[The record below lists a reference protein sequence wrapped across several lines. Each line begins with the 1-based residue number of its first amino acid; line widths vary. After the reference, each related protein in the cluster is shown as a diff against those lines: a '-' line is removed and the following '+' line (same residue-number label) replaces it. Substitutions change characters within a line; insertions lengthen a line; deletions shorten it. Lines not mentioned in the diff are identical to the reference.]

1 VSLADDLTREQ
12 ATSEEPHDLVVERQ
26 RVPRRVWVGAAIVLV
41 YVSIAVFA
49 PLLAPYDPLAQDP
62 LNALASPSRAHLL
75 GTDELGRDVFSRLI
89 FAARV
94 DLIVGF
100 LGALLP
106 AIVGTVLGALAAYRG
121 GWRDAVI
128 MRSADVVQAFPT
140 YILIIALVFAL
151 GQGMLSILVAFTVI
165 AWVAYARL
173 IRSEILRVRGLDYV
187 EAARA
192 AGLPSRRILWLH
204 IFPNAASQT
213 LVYLPSDIVIAT
225 LGLAS
230 LSFLGLGIRPPTPEW
245 GAMIAAGQ
253 PYIRDQWWL
262 STVPGLVVVGFG
274 LGLSLIGEGIEE
286 WTRR

>member
-1 VSLADDLTREQ
+1 MSEVLGRRAAEAEPAHEVRAERTR
-12 ATSEEPHDLVVERQ
+12 P
-26 RVPRRVWVGAAIVLV
+26 PRRVWVGAAIVLV
-41 YVSIAVFA
+41 YVLIA
-49 PLLAPYDPLAQDP
+49 LLAPVLAPHDPLAQDP
-62 LNALASPSRAHLL
+62 LDALASPSAMHLL
-75 GTDELGRDVFSRLI
+75 GTDELGRDVLSRLI
-89 FAARV
+89 YAARV
-94 DLIVGF
+94 DLLVGF

-106 AIVGTVLGALAAYRG
+106 ALVGTLLGAIAGYRG
-121 GWRDAVI
+121 GWRDAVV
-128 MRSADVVQAFPT
+128 MRTADVVQAFPT

-151 GQGMLSILVAFTVI
+151 GQGVSSILVAFTII

-187 EAARA
+187 LAARA
-192 AGLPSRRILWLH
+192 AGLPRRRILWLH
-204 IFPNAASQT
+204 VLPNAANQI

-225 LGLAS
+225 LGLAA

-262 STVPGLVVVGFG
+262 ATVPGLVVVGFG

-286 WTRR
+286 WFRR

>member
-1 VSLADDLTREQ
+1 VSLEGDLTRERAAWEQ
-12 ATSEEPHDLVVERQ
+12 PHDLVVEREK
-26 RVPRRVWVGAAIVLV
+26 VPGRVWVGLAIVLV
-41 YVSIAVFA
+41 YVLIAVFA
-49 PLLAPYDPLAQDP
+49 PLLAPYDPLAIDP
-62 LNALASPSRAHLL
+62 LDALASPSRAHLI

-94 DLIVGF
+94 DLLVGF

-106 AIVGTVLGALAAYRG
+106 AVIGTALGSVAAYRG
-121 GWRDAVI
+121 GWRDALV
-128 MRSADVVQAFPT
+128 MRTADVFQAFPT

-151 GQGMLSILVAFTVI
+151 GQGVSSILVAFTII

-187 EAARA
+187 EAAQA

-204 IFPNAASQT
+204 VFPNAVSQT

-225 LGLAS
+225 LGLAA
-230 LSFLGLGIRPPTPEW
+230 LSYLGLGIRPPTPEW

-253 PYIRDQWWL
+253 PFIRVQWWL
-262 STVPGLVVVGFG
+262 STVPGLVVVVFG

>member
-1 VSLADDLTREQ
+1 
-12 ATSEEPHDLVVERQ
+12 
-26 RVPRRVWVGAAIVLV
+26 VGAAIVIAYVLV
-41 YVSIAVFA
+41 AVFA
-49 PLLAPYDPLAQDP
+49 PLLAPYDPLAIDP
-62 LNALASPSRAHLL
+62 VNALAPPSWAHPI
-75 GTDELGRDVFSRLI
+75 GTDELGRDVLSRLI

-94 DLIVGF
+94 DLLVGF

-106 AIVGTVLGALAAYRG
+106 AVVGTTLGAIAAYRG
-121 GWRDAVI
+121 GWRDALT
-128 MRSADVVQAFPT
+128 MRTADVVQAFPT

-151 GQGMLSILVAFTVI
+151 GQGVSSILVAFTII

-192 AGLPSRRILWLH
+192 AGLPSRRVLWLH
-204 IFPNAASQT
+204 VFPNAANQT
-213 LVYLPSDIVIAT
+213 IVYLPSDIVIAT
-225 LGLAS
+225 LGLAA

-262 STVPGLVVVGFG
+262 STVPGFVVVGFG

>member
-1 VSLADDLTREQ
+1 MSLADDLTREQ
-12 ATSEEPHDLVVERQ
+12 ATTEQPHDLVVERQ
-26 RVPRRVWVGAAIVLV
+26 RVPGRVWVGLAIVV
-41 YVSIAVFA
+41 AYVGVAVFA
-49 PLLAPYDPLAQDP
+49 PVLAPYDPLAIDP
-62 LNALASPSRAHLL
+62 LDALASPSSAHLI
-75 GTDELGRDVFSRLI
+75 GTDELGRDVLSRLI

-94 DLIVGF
+94 DLLVGF

-106 AIVGTVLGALAAYRG
+106 AVLGTVLGAIAAYRG
-121 GWRDAVI
+121 GWRDSLT
-128 MRSADVVQAFPT
+128 MRTADVVQAFPT

-151 GQGMLSILVAFTVI
+151 GQGMASILVAFTII

-173 IRSEILRVRGLDYV
+173 IRSEILRIRGLGYV

-204 IFPNAASQT
+204 IFPNAAGQT
-213 LVYLPSDIVIAT
+213 LVYMPSDIVIAT
-225 LGLAS
+225 LGLAA